1 MKLQENITSSCN
13 SLLIYFVVE
22 NTSDIEGSCV
32 DLYSV
37 QTCSGAEKT
46 PSFQFCLSA
55 SSLLRPLRRQWRKL
69 FHHASPLQGQC
80 SQQRIQK
87 ANSVTQARKLFTEA
101 WSLHLLA
108 SNDQTRNFKLRV
120 TEWEGWVSYKQR
132 VISDHRDSPFKSRSA
147 VTSSDISS
155 FPHQN
160 ASSVPYLPAFCLPPL
175 SSSLHFRNPFYVGPV
190 WFCGSE

>member
-1 MKLQENITSSCN
+1 MWTCILCKLAQ
-13 SLLIYFVVE
+13 
-22 NTSDIEGSCV
+22 G
-32 DLYSV
+32 
-37 QTCSGAEKT
+37 QRR
-46 PSFQFCLSA
+46 PRA
-55 SSLLRPLRRQWRKL
+55 SSFVSVPALFSDLFADSGGSSFTMHLLCKGSVHSRGFRRQTLSRKL
-69 FHHASPLQGQC
+69 GD
-80 SQQRIQK
+80 
-87 ANSVTQARKLFTEA
+87 FTEA

-132 VISDHRDSPFKSRSA
+132 VISDHGGSPFKSRSA

-175 SSSLHFRNPFYVGPV
+175 SSSLHFRNPFCVGPV